1 MQTPDVYALLKEP
14 KRLLTFEEVR
24 IILHISESTLRRW
37 VASCALILRL
47 LQRRC
52 GTGQARTTKQRSASM
67 GRRPSNAG
75 EASEV
80 GGDRG
85 RSRGTNGNRYPPPI
99 VRIAIVLD

>member
-52 GTGQARTTKQRSASM
+52 GTGQARTTKQRFASL
-67 GRRPSNAG
+67 GRRSSNAG
-75 EASEV
+75 EVSEV
-80 GGDRG
+80 GGDQG
-85 RSRGTNGNRYPPPI
+85 RARGTNGKSLSAANRADC
-99 VRIAIVLD
+99 RRM